1 MKDRD
6 TGEAAERGDLRRC
19 WPGCCDDRAKARGAD
34 ELRCECGCLLARL
47 VADGVELKCRR
58 CRRTFTIPFTSTA
71 WTRLSTTRTNHSSAR
86 QSLPTGKW
94 KHSGR
99 HKPADPRAI

>member
-6 TGEAAERGDLRRC
+6 TGESAGCGSLGRC
-19 WPGCCDDRAKARGAD
+19 WPGCCDDRVDARGAD
-34 ELRCECGCLLARL
+34 ELLLARL

-58 CRRTFTIPFTSTA
+58 CRRTFTIPLTSSA
-71 WTRLSTTRTNHSSAR
+71 WTRLSTRTNHSSVR

-99 HKPADPRAI
+99 GKPADPRTI